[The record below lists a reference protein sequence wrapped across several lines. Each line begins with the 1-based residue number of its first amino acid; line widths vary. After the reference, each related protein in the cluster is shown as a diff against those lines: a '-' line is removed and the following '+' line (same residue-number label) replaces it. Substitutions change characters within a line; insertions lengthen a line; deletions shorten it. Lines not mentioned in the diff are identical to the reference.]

1 MNSLDVGALDAA
13 AADAAVSGRTTPPAP
28 GRSVEIE
35 IKLAG
40 GRRKVAAAAADAA
53 AAGATTSPVESA
65 YYDAQDRRLWRAGY
79 TLRLRPK
86 KGRYELTL
94 KTRGTGAMV
103 RGEWTALLD
112 RPTADLTLLP
122 RDAPMALRS
131 FVTADAL
138 HPVFRTEIERST
150 HVVDAHGA
158 RAEIAIDQGRIVAAG
173 GKKAGH
179 VREVELELIDGAA
192 AGLVAQAKALAETYG
207 LHIST
212 VTKADRGFGVAD
224 DRPPPWA
231 RAEAPDLRPDMTTGA
246 ALAAF
251 VASAAAH
258 ILGNVAAAAD
268 GRDPEGVHQ
277 LRVGLR
283 RLRSAVALFGP
294 DLGER
299 GRQWNRDAKRA
310 LRALGPARD
319 LDVFLAETL
328 PAMGEAGLEGVSLR
342 ALRRQAEDERCA
354 AYADVRR
361 MLKTKRFTRL
371 CLDLMAASVEPPVAD
386 ERPVVQVAAALL
398 QERLDAALAV
408 GEGFARLSTE
418 DRHRV
423 RIAVKKLRYALDFCE
438 PLFPQKA
445 AASYLKRLKR
455 LQEDLGLLNDAA
467 VAGDLAAGLA
477 AGTAEGQPRRAAEA
491 GAAVV
496 ARWQAGRLAR
506 ADKRMVERWT
516 AFAKAKPFWRRAL

>member
-1 MNSLDVGALDAA
+1 MNSLDVGVADAR
-13 AADAAVSGRTTPPAP
+13 AADAYGSATPPAP

-40 GRRKVAAAAADAA
+40 GRRKVAAAALDAA
-53 AAGATTSPVESA
+53 AAGAKTSPVESA
-65 YYDAQDRRLWRAGY
+65 YYDAEDGRLWRAGY

-112 RPTADLTLLP
+112 KPIADLTLLP

-138 HPVFRTEIERST
+138 RPVFRTEIERST
-150 HVVDAHGA
+150 HIVDADGA
-158 RAEIAIDQGRIVAAG
+158 RAEIAIDQGRIVASN
-173 GKKAGH
+173 GKTGH
-179 VREVELELIDGAA
+179 VREIELELIGGAPE
-192 AGLVAQAKALAETYG
+192 GLVAQAKTLAATYG

-224 DRPPPWA
+224 GRPPPWA
-231 RAEAPDLRPDMTTGA
+231 RAEPPDLRTDMTTGA
-246 ALAAF
+246 ALSAF
-251 VASAAAH
+251 VASAAAY

-294 DLGER
+294 DLGVR

-328 PAMGEAGLEGVSLR
+328 PAMAEAGLEGVSLQ
-342 ALRRQAEDERCA
+342 ALRRQAEEERLA
-354 AYADVRR
+354 AYVDVRR

-371 CLDLMAASVEPPVAD
+371 CLDLMAASIEPPVAD
-386 ERPVVQVAAALL
+386 DRPVVQVAAALL

-408 GEGFARLSTE
+408 GKGFARLSTE

-438 PLFPQKA
+438 PLFPEKSA
-445 AASYLKRLKR
+445 AAYLKRLKR

-467 VAGDLAAGLA
+467 VAGHLAAGLA
-477 AGTAEGQPRRAAEA
+477 AGMAEGQPRRTAEA
-491 GAAVV
+491 GVAVV
-496 ARWQAGRLAR
+496 ARWQAGRLDR
-506 ADKRMVERWT
+506 ADKRMVERWA